1 MNLETGIFI
10 FCHNK
15 ISIIPLNYFRIS
27 LQFIRSDKTNSLII
41 KFKNCT
47 HRTPKTEY
55 NGVNTLF
62 YRSLRCSR
70 LRELHSNEAIRLH
83 QRVAKFTFDT
93 LIIYIVSLDLMMPV
107 SKIHALTPTDCSV
120 LRTIIF
126 NFSRISIVKMEAVWL
141 LLLLKK

>member
-1 MNLETGIFI
+1 MPVPKVELRDWHFFI

-62 YRSLRCSR
+62 YGSLRCSMT
-70 LRELHSNEAIRLH
+70 AGI
-83 QRVAKFTFDT
+83 A
-93 LIIYIVSLDLMMPV
+93 
-107 SKIHALTPTDCSV
+107 
-120 LRTIIF
+120 
-126 NFSRISIVKMEAVWL
+126 
-141 LLLLKK
+141 